1 MKQQHLQPQL
11 RQAEEASEAPEINTG
26 VYLDIPGNKQ
36 WLRDYLKSGDYKPY
50 VVYKYEGKE
59 TNHLMQFESDG
70 ARCTL
75 DNCSAPRGSRVIGF
89 KFVNKNGTHTLLI
102 PAKNEYIFSTP
113 FNVSYEV
120 NNDDTATYH

>member
-1 MKQQHLQPQL
+1 M
-11 RQAEEASEAPEINTG
+11 
-26 VYLDIPGNKQ
+26 YLNIPDTKQ
-36 WLRDYLKSGDYKPY
+36 WLRNYLTSRTYEPY
-50 VVYKYEGKE
+50 VIYNYNGKKSE
-59 TNHLMQFESDG
+59 HLMQFESDG
-70 ARCTL
+70 SRCTL

-89 KFVNKNGTHTLLI
+89 KFVNKNVTHTQLI

>member
-1 MKQQHLQPQL
+1 M
-11 RQAEEASEAPEINTG
+11 
-26 VYLDIPGNKQ
+26 YLNILDNKQ
-36 WLRDYLKSGDYKPY
+36 WLRNYLTSEAYEPY
-50 VVYKYEGKE
+50 VIYNYNGVKSD
-59 TNHLMQFESDG
+59 HLMKFIHDG
-70 ARCTL
+70 SRCTL

-102 PAKNEYIFSTP
+102 PAKNEYIFSTS

>member
-1 MKQQHLQPQL
+1 M
-11 RQAEEASEAPEINTG
+11 
-26 VYLDIPGNKQ
+26 YLYIPDTKQ
-36 WLRDYLKSGDYKPY
+36 WLRNYLTSGAYEPY
-50 VVYKYEGKE
+50 VIYNYNGKKSE
-59 TNHLMQFESDG
+59 HLMQFESDG

-89 KFVNKNGTHTLLI
+89 KFVNKNCTHTLLI